1 MRIWTMIFRSNQFLD
16 VDKNLFTGKPEKG
29 LASLS
34 SSSIVR
40 FMDAAVHQTTVERP
54 STSRRNNMS
63 KFDTMGKVELRQACK
78 EAGIKNY
85 GKMNNDGMRAALK
98 THYAD
103 AKGTEEA
110 APEAVVT
117 EEVQEE
123 APVSAPSG
131 LVTMVQQIIGANQK
145 KEEERSAPA
154 AAKRTS
160 SGLKI
165 EKDREERN
173 GVKRPS
179 AGGACRAVWDALDA
193 VVAEGKTPTAKDVK
207 ALAEANGWN
216 PNNASIEFY
225 QWRKFNGIRGRQ

>member
-1 MRIWTMIFRSNQFLD
+1 MINFN
-16 VDKNLFTGKPEKG
+16 E
-29 LASLS
+29 
-34 SSSIVR
+34 
-40 FMDAAVHQTTVERP
+40 
-54 STSRRNNMS
+54 
-63 KFDTMGKVELRQACK
+63 MGKVELRQACK

-85 GKMNNDGMRAALK
+85 GKMNNDGMRAALEA
-98 THYAD
+98 HYAD
-103 AKGTEEA
+103 AKGDEEA

-123 APVSAPSG
+123 APVSTPSG
-131 LVTMVQQIIGANQK
+131 LATMVQQMMGANQK

-165 EKDREERN
+165 EKAREERN
-173 GVKRPS
+173 GIKKPS
-179 AGGACRAVWDALDA
+179 VGGQCRAVWDALDDM
-193 VVAEGKTPTAKDVK
+193 VAAGTQPTAKQVK
-207 ALAEANGWN
+207 ALAEERGWN

>member
-1 MRIWTMIFRSNQFLD
+1 MINFN
-16 VDKNLFTGKPEKG
+16 E
-29 LASLS
+29 
-34 SSSIVR
+34 
-40 FMDAAVHQTTVERP
+40 
-54 STSRRNNMS
+54 
-63 KFDTMGKVELRQACK
+63 MGKVELRQACK

-85 GKMNNDGMRAALK
+85 GKMNNDGMRAALE
-98 THYAD
+98 THYAE
-103 AKGTEEA
+103 AKGVEEA

-131 LVTMVQQIIGANQK
+131 LATLVQQMIGANQK

-165 EKDREERN
+165 EKAREERN
-173 GVKRPS
+173 GIKKPS
-179 AGGACRAVWDALDA
+179 VGGQCRAVWDALDDM
-193 VVAEGKTPTAKDVK
+193 VAAGTQPTAKQVK
-207 ALAEANGWN
+207 ALAEERGWN